1 MSKHEQLVEF
11 LQEQLAIPAGSIEL
25 GLRQSQDVP
34 SLLPMVLYQYG
45 LVTTHELGQIFDWLE
60 SADPIN
66 GGHRRPGVC
75 SSRLKSH

>member
-1 MSKHEQLVEF
+1 MSQHEQLVEF

-60 SADPIN
+60 SVKPATEGTGIL
-66 GGHRRPGVC
+66 GSQGAI
-75 SSRLKSH
+75 K

>member
-11 LQEQLAIPAGSIEL
+11 LQEHLAIPTGSIEL

-60 SADPIN
+60 SFKPSTESTGILGSQEAI
-66 GGHRRPGVC
+66 
-75 SSRLKSH
+75 K